1 MTSSASSVLV
11 TEHHQAIMAHADW
24 RIIDLGP
31 GIGHDG
37 GRIVFTGTP
46 TRMVAE
52 RTTLTGRYLARY
64 VEEGND
70 GTPE

>member
-37 GRIVFTGTP
+37 GRIVSTGTP
-46 TRMVAE
+46 TRW
-52 RTTLTGRYLARY
+52 
-64 VEEGND
+64 
-70 GTPE
+70 